1 MKEIDTLIKKALKL
15 KENGLTDHEI
25 ADDLNVSK
33 ETAVWLL
40 NKGQDKKPEG
50 DVKIGWTSVGV
61 YPTRMS
67 FISDALCDVLL
78 EEMEKNDLEIDT
90 VVGIALNGIP
100 YATFMAEK
108 LGLELAVFRPHY
120 EKSGLFSSNFATIKD
135 KNVVLVDDMV
145 GTGDTFR
152 KAIKST
158 KEEKGTPQ
166 LCLAILNK
174 RAQDDISKVPLR
186 ALIRA
191 RVI

>member
-15 KENGLTDHEI
+15 KDNGLTDHEI

-40 NKGQDKKPEG
+40 NKAKDKKPEG
-50 DVKIGWTSVGV
+50 DVKLGWTSLGV
-61 YPTRMS
+61 YPNRMS
-67 FISDALCDVLL
+67 FIADALCDVLL
-78 EEMEKNDLEIDT
+78 EEMEKNNLEIDT

-100 YATFMAEK
+100 YATFVAEK
-108 LGLELAVFRPHY
+108 LGLELAVFRPHH
-120 EKSGLFSSNFATIKD
+120 EKPGLFSSNFASVKD

-145 GTGDTFR
+145 GTGETFR
-152 KAIKST
+152 KTISST
-158 KEEKGTPQ
+158 KEEKGNPK
-166 LCLAILNK
+166 LCLAIINK
-174 RAQDDISKVPLR
+174 RAQDNISKVPLR